1 MRMKPKKESWKLE
14 ILDQIK
20 NDLSNRIDNDYISLR
35 FDAKNK
41 LQIYLDSYGNDVLD
55 NLNHNVVKNTITEYS
70 NKLDYTHL
78 TVDKEYM
85 VQRFKIISTK
95 YTVYAN
101 YKLYAWVEY
110 GQNSRRNQGRSRK

>member
-101 YKLYAWVEY
+101 YKLYA
-110 GQNSRRNQGRSRK
+110 